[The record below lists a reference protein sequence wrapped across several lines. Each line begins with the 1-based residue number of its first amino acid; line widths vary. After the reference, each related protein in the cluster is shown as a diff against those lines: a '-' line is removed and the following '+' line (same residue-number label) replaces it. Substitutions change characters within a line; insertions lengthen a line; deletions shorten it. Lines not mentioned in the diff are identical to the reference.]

1 MVNYNNGKIYKIQPK
16 SDGEEGDIYIGSTTK
31 VLLSQRMS
39 GHRCDYKRW
48 KKGNTNKVTSFN
60 LFDKYGVE
68 NCEIVLIEIV
78 NVESKDELIAREKHW
93 IQSTNCV
100 NKIIVGRTP
109 REYRVDNQEAIQVNK
124 KNYHNENKETIQVY
138 KKKYREENKESIQ
151 VREKKYREEN
161 KEAIQE
167 KIKQY
172 RVENKEALQ
181 VKAKKYRE
189 ENKESIQEKIKQYHV
204 ENKEVVQVKKKEH
217 YEKNKEVIQ
226 AKKKEHYEKNKEVI
240 LFNRKKYRVHT

>member
-16 SDGEEGDIYIGSTTK
+16 SDGEQGDIYIGSTTK

-39 GHRCDYKRW
+39 EHRCDYKRW
-48 KKGNTNKVTSFN
+48 KKGNTNKVTSFI

-100 NKIIVGRTP
+100 NKLVVGRTP
-109 REYRVDNQEAIQVNK
+109 KEYYEENKEAILFNK

-138 KKKYREENKESIQ
+138 KKKYREENKETIRVYQ
-151 VREKKYREEN
+151 KKYREEN
-161 KEAIQE
+161 KETIQVYQKKYHEEKKRINTNQE
-167 KIKQY
+167 KRILCGKQ
-172 RVENKEALQ
+172 RSNT
-181 VKAKKYRE
+181 
-189 ENKESIQEKIKQYHV
+189 SQEKR
-204 ENKEVVQVKKKEH
+204 
-217 YEKNKEVIQ
+217 
-226 AKKKEHYEKNKEVI
+226 I
-240 LFNRKKYRVHT
+240 L